1 MYTQGETFYYEIN
14 DEEYELEVLENVIIG
29 DTEYLVTEDFDG
41 KLYVF
46 SYDEDEEEVV
56 YVSNKRHANE
66 VIEYWKDEYL
76 ISADIGDYD
85 DDEYYDRSDIDIEEK
100 YYVEDD
106 DDLY

>member
-1 MYTQGETFYYEIN
+1 MYTQGETFYYEIHE
-14 DEEYELEVLENVIIG
+14 EEYELEVLENVVIG

-41 KLYVF
+41 KIYVF

-56 YVSNKRHANE
+56 YVSNKKHANE

-85 DDEYYDRSDIDIEEK
+85 DDEYYDRADIDIEEK